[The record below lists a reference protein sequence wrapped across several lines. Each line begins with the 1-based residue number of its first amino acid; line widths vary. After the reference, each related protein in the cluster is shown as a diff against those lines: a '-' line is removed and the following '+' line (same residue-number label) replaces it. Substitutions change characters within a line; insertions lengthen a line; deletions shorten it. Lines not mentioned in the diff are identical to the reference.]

1 MTNYGSRPRDRT
13 HDAVAVRSGQW
24 LGYSHEKRGTLQKNH
39 WLVTM
44 VTSRVTRVV
53 TGGNIRA
60 FCATFC
66 ATQMVFHS
74 TEVDWELTEDVR

>member
-1 MTNYGSRPRDRT
+1 MTNYGSLVLAT
-13 HDAVAVRSGQW
+13 HDAVRSGQW

-66 ATQMVFHS
+66 ATSPSFSIRNIHIFTHS
-74 TEVDWELTEDVR
+74 PAS